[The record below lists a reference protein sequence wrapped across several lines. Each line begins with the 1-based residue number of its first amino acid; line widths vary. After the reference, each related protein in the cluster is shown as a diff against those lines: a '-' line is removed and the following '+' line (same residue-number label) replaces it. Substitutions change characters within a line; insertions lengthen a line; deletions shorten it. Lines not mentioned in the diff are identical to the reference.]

1 MYVEI
6 IQSHMMFPKTFQKRV
21 RKNHRLNRNIEIIL
35 VRYVELIMILIM
47 HKGLSNQTI
56 HR

>member
-6 IQSHMMFPKTFQKRV
+6 IQSHMIFPKTFQKRV

-35 VRYVELIMILIM
+35 VRYVELILILIM
-47 HKGLSNQTI
+47 NKGLSNQTI